1 MLIAHWGHG
10 ASHGGR
16 GKNGIITDM
25 VKITMYQ
32 VSVGTLIITV
42 DTVLTTGIWQTCAS
56 KKRNLNLK
64 RNKTILMT

>member
-1 MLIAHWGHG
+1 MLSLKEKASPKTLNLMLIAHWGQG

-32 VSVGTLIITV
+32 VSVGTLII
-42 DTVLTTGIWQTCAS
+42 
-56 KKRNLNLK
+56 
-64 RNKTILMT
+64 M